1 MAQYSLIHGI
11 VLVEED
17 GYTED
22 DIQITFF
29 EDLCWGD
36 YITHRLVDRKD
47 NSAIFDCDNVH
58 QPIETMIN
66 SFIEGLVY
74 GGNSVEVTQGVWFND
89 KFFAKKVYTEE
100 P

>member
-11 VLVEED
+11 ILTKED

-47 NSAIFDCDNVH
+47 NSVIFENDNVH
-58 QPIETMIN
+58 QPIETIID
-66 SFIEGLVY
+66 SFIVGLVY
-74 GGNSVEVTQGVWFND
+74 GGNSVEITQGVWFDD
-89 KFFAKKVYTEE
+89 KFFTKKSYIEE